1 MPNPT
6 AVSKQPSWVKSSF
19 VLRWAPGPNVNPTVK
34 LVVFQPT
41 VILRTQLLVSL
52 FKSAEWTEALDDPYK
67 LVDLVLLSWY
77 ERTDEIALEVK
88 NQVRVDETVSTKP
101 DTTTYGIPRKC
112 SNVTECRQDIFGLAQ
127 SNVGSHDLHLL
138 HTNAKST
145 TFMVEALDAATR
157 ATEMALASHENRRGH
172 RNRGQGRKA
181 LWRKVHESLRYRQEL
196 FHSTRLTM
204 LSTQSRVQN
213 AISLVCTPLFQRPYG
228 PYLIPPDTMSVG
240 LLGLPPRCSPRESE
254 HANHRRGR
262 PGVSTLHRHHLHLW
276 HAILQ
281 LRRHDD
287 AHRG

>member
-1 MPNPT
+1 MHFLVAIPNPT
-6 AVSKQPSWVKSSF
+6 AANKQPSWVKSSF
-19 VLRWAPGPNVNPTVK
+19 VLRWDPGPNANPTVK

-52 FKSAEWTEALDDPYK
+52 FKSAEWAEALDDPYK
-67 LVDLVLLSWY
+67 LVDLALLSWY

-101 DTTTYGIPRKC
+101 DSTPDGTPRSC
-112 SNVTECRQDIFGLAQ
+112 SNVTERRQDIFSLAQ

-145 TFMVEALDAATR
+145 TFMVEALDAAIR
-157 ATEMALASHENRRGH
+157 ATEMAFASHENRRGH

-196 FHSTRLTM
+196 FHSTRLSM

-213 AISLVCTPLFQRPYG
+213 AISLVGLPLFPRTFP
-228 PYLIPPDTMSVG
+228 T
-240 LLGLPPRCSPRESE
+240 LPGTSLTYCARLDC
-254 HANHRRGR
+254 
-262 PGVSTLHRHHLHLW
+262 
-276 HAILQ
+276 
-281 LRRHDD
+281 
-287 AHRG
+287 